1 MLADTIEDHEL
12 IDPMLSAERLLVR
25 LFHERGVRAFEP
37 TRLKESLPMLAKAHR
52 FHVAKLQRGRPARDD
67 RR

>member
-25 LFHERGVRAFEP
+25 LFHERGRAG
-37 TRLKESLPMLAKAHR
+37 L
-52 FHVAKLQRGRPARDD
+52 RGRPG
-67 RR
+67 